1 MTPLEAVLIIII
13 VAILLFLIYYYWRG
27 AKGEV
32 SLARPVESRVDE
44 YLDRR
49 FELMIE
55 EWSLV
60 SRARLQSFRQS
71 KDQVLL
77 ANEEKVA
84 SLKDFSET
92 MENSLKTLEERL
104 DALEKKTWQK

>member
-1 MTPLEAVLIIII
+1 MTPLEAVLIIIV

-32 SLARPVESRVDE
+32 SLSRPMESRVDE

>member
-1 MTPLEAVLIIII
+1 MTPLEAALLVII
-13 VAILLFLIYYYWRG
+13 VAILLFLIYYYWKG
-27 AKGEV
+27 TKGEV

-49 FELMIE
+49 FELMID

-71 KDQVLL
+71 KDQVLET
-77 ANEEKVA
+77 NEAKVA
-84 SLKDFSET
+84 SLKDFSES
-92 MENSLKTLEERL
+92 MEKNLKGLEDRL
-104 DALEKKTWQK
+104 DALEKQAREK

>member
-1 MTPLEAVLIIII
+1 MTPLEAALIIII
-13 VAILLFLIYYYWRG
+13 VVVLLFFIYYYWKG

-32 SLARPVESRVDE
+32 ALTRPMESRVDE

-60 SRARLQSFRQS
+60 SRTRLQSFRQS
-71 KDQVLL
+71 KDQTLQ
-77 ANEEKVA
+77 ANEAKVA
-84 SLKDFSET
+84 SLKDFSES
-92 MENSLKTLEERL
+92 MEENLKGLEDRL
-104 DALEKKTWQK
+104 DALERQAGKK

>member
-1 MTPLEAVLIIII
+1 MTPLEAALIIIV
-13 VAILLFLIYYYWRG
+13 VAILLFFIYYYWKG
-27 AKGEV
+27 AKGDV

-60 SRARLQSFRQS
+60 SRTKLQSFTQS
-71 KDQVLL
+71 KDQILQT
-77 ANEEKVA
+77 NEAKIA
-84 SLKDFSET
+84 SLKDFSDT
-92 MENSLKTLEERL
+92 MENGLKKLEDRL
-104 DALEKKTWQK
+104 DALEKQTGKR

>member
-49 FELMIE
+49 FELMID

-92 MENSLKTLEERL
+92 MESSLKTLEERL
-104 DALEKKTWQK
+104 DALEKKTWKK

>member
-1 MTPLEAVLIIII
+1 MTPLEAALLVIV
-13 VAILLFLIYYYWRG
+13 VAILLFVIYYYWKG

-55 EWSLV
+55 EWSLI
-60 SRARLQSFRQS
+60 SRARLQSFKQS
-71 KDQVLL
+71 KESTL
-77 ANEEKVA
+77 AA
-84 SLKDFSET
+84 SEGI
-92 MENSLKTLEERL
+92 MESLWEFRKNMAENLNQLEERL
-104 DALEKKTWQK
+104 DALEKQTGQK

>member
-84 SLKDFSET
+84 SLKDFSDT

-104 DALEKKTWQK
+104 DALEKKTWKK

>member
-1 MTPLEAVLIIII
+1 MTPLEAALIIIV
-13 VAILLFLIYYYWRG
+13 VAILLFFIYYYWKG
-27 AKGEV
+27 AKGDV
-32 SLARPVESRVDE
+32 SLTRPVESRVDE

-60 SRARLQSFRQS
+60 SRAKLQSFRQS
-71 KDQVLL
+71 KDQILES
-77 ANEEKVA
+77 NEGKVA

-92 MENSLKTLEERL
+92 MDGNLKKLEDRL
-104 DALEKKTWQK
+104 DALEKQAGKS

>member
-92 MENSLKTLEERL
+92 MESSLKTHEERL
-104 DALEKKTWQK
+104 DALEKKTWKK

>member
-1 MTPLEAVLIIII
+1 MTPLEAVLIII

-104 DALEKKTWQK
+104 DALEKKTWKK

>member
-1 MTPLEAVLIIII
+1 MTPLEAALIIIV
-13 VAILLFLIYYYWRG
+13 VAILLFFIYYYWKG
-27 AKGEV
+27 AKGDV

-49 FELMIE
+49 FEMMIE

-60 SRARLQSFRQS
+60 SRAKLQSFRQS
-71 KDQVLL
+71 KDQILES
-77 ANEEKVA
+77 NEGKVA

-92 MENSLKTLEERL
+92 MEGSLKKLEDRL
-104 DALEKKTWQK
+104 DALEKQAGKS